1 MKRRQF
7 LKQAVIAPGLSL
19 ALSGAAAGKGQRPSQ
34 EEPHLLFNDITRRAG
49 IHFRHINGATGRKY
63 LVETMGPGCAFFDYN
78 NDGYLD
84 LYFVNGGILPGFD
97 AASRPA
103 NALYRNNGD
112 GTFTDVTREA
122 GVEGSGYGMGVI
134 AGDYNNDGFADLFIT
149 CFGSSILYRNNGNG
163 TFTDV
168 TESAGVNNRKWG
180 TSAAFFDYDRDG
192 FLDLFV
198 ANYVDFSLNHNT
210 FCGVHPDRRAYCHP
224 DEFDPVTSV
233 LYHNN
238 GDGTFTDVSQKSGIA
253 SVKGKGLGVVAAD
266 FDGDGYQDL
275 FVANDAFPN
284 FLFMNN
290 RNGTFRETGTLAG
303 VAYNPDGQAL
313 SGMGVAA
320 ADYDGDGKID
330 IAVTN
335 LSFQGYSL
343 CHNEGQGV
351 FGNVAFP
358 TGVGLPSLLRTG
370 WGVGFCDFDNSGEP
384 DIFAV
389 NGHVMDNI
397 AEFSPSLSY
406 LQPPLLLANEGG
418 RFRDVTA
425 SCGQALSVPRASR
438 GAAFG
443 DFNNDGRIDVLIAN
457 CNESPCLL
465 RNDSKNQN
473 HWLIV
478 KATGRRSNKDGI
490 GTKVRLT
497 ANGRTQT
504 SEITGGGSYLSSSDY
519 RLHFGLGKAE
529 RIDRLQVEWPSG
541 ATQVLKDLGVDHIL
555 HLVES

>member
-1 MKRRQF
+1 M
-7 LKQAVIAPGLSL
+7 IGSSLSL
-19 ALSGAAAGKGQRPSQ
+19 VSLDALPTSSQ
-34 EEPHLLFNDITRRAG
+34 ASRSQTTHALFTDVTNQAG
-49 IHFRHINGATGRKY
+49 IHFRHCNGATGRKY

-84 LYFVNGGILPGFD
+84 LYFVNGGLLPGVHLD
-97 AASRPA
+97 SRPG
-103 NALYRNNGD
+103 NALYRNNGN

-122 GVEGSGYGMGVI
+122 GMEGSGYGMGVI

-149 CFGSSILYRNNGNG
+149 GFGSSILYRNNGNG

-168 TESAGVNNRKWG
+168 TQIAGVNNRSWG

-198 ANYVDFSLNHNT
+198 ANYVDFSLDRNT
-210 FCGVHPDRRAYCHP
+210 FCGVRPNRRAYCHP
-224 DEFDPVTSV
+224 DEFEPTAST

-238 GDGTFTDVSQKSGIA
+238 GDGTFTDVSRHSGIA
-253 SVKGKGLGVVAAD
+253 SSKGKSLGVVAAD
-266 FDGDGYQDL
+266 FDNDGYQDL

-290 RNGTFRETGTLAG
+290 RDGTFRETGTLAG
-303 VAYNPDGQAL
+303 VAYNSDGRAL

-320 ADYDGDGKID
+320 GDYDGDGRPD

-343 CHNEGQGV
+343 YQNAGHGL
-351 FGNVAFP
+351 FDDISFP
-358 TGVGLPSLLRTG
+358 SGVGRPSLLRTG
-370 WGVGFCDFDNSGEP
+370 WGIGLVDFNNDGNL

-397 AEFSPSLSY
+397 SSFVPSLTY
-406 LQPPLLLANEGG
+406 LQRPLMLENSGG
-418 RFRDVTA
+418 RFEDVTA
-425 SCGQALSVPRASR
+425 LCGPALAVPQASR

-443 DFNNDGRIDVLIAN
+443 DFDNDGKVDILVSN
-457 CNESPCLL
+457 CNAPPALL
-465 RNDSKNQN
+465 RNTSGNPN
-473 HWLIV
+473 HWIV
-478 KATGRRSNKDGI
+478 VKVTGRKSNRDGV

-497 ANGRTQT
+497 ANTKTQ
-504 SEITGGGSYLSSSDY
+504 SKEVTGGGSYMSSSDY
-519 RLHFGLGKAE
+519 RVHFGLGEAS
-529 RIDRLQVEWPSG
+529 RIDRLEIDWPSG
-541 ATQVLKDLGVDHIL
+541 AKQVLENLRPNRIL
-555 HLVES
+555 HVVEP